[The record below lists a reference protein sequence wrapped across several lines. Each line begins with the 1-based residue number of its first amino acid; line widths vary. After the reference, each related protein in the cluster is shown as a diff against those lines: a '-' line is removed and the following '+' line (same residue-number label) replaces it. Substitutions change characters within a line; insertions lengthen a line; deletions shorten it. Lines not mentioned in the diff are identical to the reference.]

1 LRRILYWVQF
11 MQSWSSLCLAPL
23 KPEMEGEEYG
33 CNRAESSLTFS
44 RLSRFRG
51 PLIEP
56 SSSRALESLSELGSL
71 DKYLGSSSSLSSLS
85 KPYRAEPGLDRLS
98 SVRAQYVIK
107 NLKEPNSSPSPSPIK
122 KLFEPLMSNSAH
134 LGLV

>member
-1 LRRILYWVQF
+1 VLSRDVIEPSRVEFDIF
-11 MQSWSSLCLAPL
+11 KTSSFK
-23 KPEMEGEEYG
+23 KPS
-33 CNRAESSLTFS
+33 NRAELE
-44 RLSRFRG
+44 LS
-51 PLIEP
+51 
-56 SSSRALESLSELGSL
+56 LESLSELGSL
-71 DKYLGSSSSLSSLS
+71 GNYLGSSSSSSLLS